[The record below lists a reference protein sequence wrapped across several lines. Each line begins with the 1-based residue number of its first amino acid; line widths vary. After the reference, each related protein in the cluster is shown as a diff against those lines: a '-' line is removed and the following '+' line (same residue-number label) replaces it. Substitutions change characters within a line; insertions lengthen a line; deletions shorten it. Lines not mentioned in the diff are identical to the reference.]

1 MKNDKNNF
9 NESKCNFILK
19 YGGKDEIDAETLSLS
34 LNGVVKTIKSI
45 TSNEYPDTHTKLKI
59 INLGRGSFE
68 ITLSTIIYYAPALLR
83 IANMSLN
90 VVNTYL
96 AYIKIKR
103 HLHGQQPKSIK
114 YENNNAKIINQDNGT
129 IIEDTHTT
137 KNYFINCTFDNSIA
151 GTFSPLA
158 KDEDRTGLQ
167 IQYGNETK
175 IDILK
180 NEFNNMSIPIVE
192 KENNYRKKGNTIENI
207 ELALK
212 KPDLLGDSKWSF
224 KLDKVIEV
232 EMEDK
237 EFLDKVHSGV
247 IRNLYAGVKIPVKL
261 RIEQEFNEEGLLI
274 KDAGKYFVEK
284 VNGDIIEPQDRQI
297 KLDFKF

>member
-1 MKNDKNNF
+1 MEKDKNKF
-9 NESKCNFILK
+9 NKSKYNFILK

-68 ITLSTIIYYAPALLR
+68 ITLSTIIYYAQALLP
-83 IANMSLN
+83 IANMAVN
-90 VVNTYL
+90 VIGTYFS
-96 AYIKIKR
+96 YIQIKR
-103 HLHGQQPKSIK
+103 HLHGQQPKNII
-114 YENNNAKIINQDNGT
+114 YENNNAKIINKDNRT
-129 IIEDTHTT
+129 IIENVYIT
-137 KNYFINCTFDNSIA
+137 KNYFVNSTIDNSISD
-151 GTFSPLA
+151 TFNPLLT
-158 KDEDRTGLQ
+158 DEDRTEFQ
-167 IQYGNETK
+167 IIYGDKTK
-175 IDILK
+175 IDISK
-180 NEFNNMSIPIVE
+180 DEFNNMSTPIVE
-192 KENNYRKKGNTIENI
+192 KEKDYQKKDNTIENI

-224 KLDKVIEV
+224 ILDKIIET

-237 EFLDKVHSGV
+237 EFLDKVHSGI

-274 KDAGKYFVEK
+274 KDTEKYFVEK

-297 KLDFKF
+297 KLNL